1 MAANSK
7 GTWVEMISSMT
18 GFARVEGHSGDV
30 SWAWEARSV
39 NGRSLDVR
47 VRAPSFVDQA
57 ERKTREALVKYFKR
71 GTIQVA
77 LSVEQTDSVSR
88 PTINFDVLSGLIA
101 DLSKVEL
108 PEQAPIEPA
117 RLDGLLQIRG
127 VLQTGNSDN
136 ETIRTA
142 PLTDIP
148 TLLDSLAKARAEE
161 GIRLAAVLDEIL
173 TTILDL
179 VHQAKSL
186 ALQQPERMA
195 NRYKEAITNLIG
207 ETANI
212 PEERIIQEAATL
224 AIKVDVTEEL
234 DRLTAHVAQAREMIS
249 SGGAIGRRL
258 DFLCQEFNREANTL
272 GSKSA
277 DLSLTRL
284 AMDLKTAIDAF
295 REQAQNVE

>member
-30 SWAWEARSV
+30 LWAWEARSV

-77 LSVEQTDSVSR
+77 LSVEQTDSMSR
-88 PTINFDVLSGLIA
+88 LTINFDVLSGLIA

-136 ETIRTA
+136 ETISTA

>member
-1 MAANSK
+1 
-7 GTWVEMISSMT
+7 MISSMT

-57 ERKTREALVKYFKR
+57 ERKTREVLVKYFKR

-77 LSVEQTDSVSR
+77 LSVEQTESVSR
-88 PTINFDVLSGLIA
+88 PTINFDVLSGLIS

-108 PEQAPIEPA
+108 PEKAPIEPA

-148 TLLDSLAKARAEE
+148 ALLDSLAKARVEE

-173 TTILDL
+173 TTISDL

-186 ALQQPERMA
+186 ALQQPERIA

-249 SGGAIGRRL
+249 TGGAIGRRL

>member
-1 MAANSK
+1 MASNSK

-57 ERKTREALVKYFKR
+57 ERKTREVLVKYFKR

-77 LSVEQTDSVSR
+77 LSVEQTESVSR
-88 PTINFDVLSGLIA
+88 PTINFDVLSGLIS

-108 PEQAPIEPA
+108 PEKAPIEPA

-142 PLTDIP
+142 PLRDIP
-148 TLLDSLAKARAEE
+148 ALLDSLAKARVEE

-179 VHQAKSL
+179 VNQAKSL
-186 ALQQPERMA
+186 ALQQPERIA

-207 ETANI
+207 ETANV

>member
-1 MAANSK
+1 
-7 GTWVEMISSMT
+7 MISSMT

-57 ERKTREALVKYFKR
+57 ERKTREELVKYFKR

-77 LSVEQTDSVSR
+77 LSVEQTESVSR
-88 PTINFDVLSGLIA
+88 PTINFDVLSGLIS

-148 TLLDSLAKARAEE
+148 ALLDSLAKARAEE

-277 DLSLTRL
+277 DLSLTRM

>member
-1 MAANSK
+1 
-7 GTWVEMISSMT
+7 MISSMT

-161 GIRLAAVLDEIL
+161 GIRLAAVLDE
-173 TTILDL
+173 
-179 VHQAKSL
+179 
-186 ALQQPERMA
+186 
-195 NRYKEAITNLIG
+195 NL
-207 ETANI
+207 
-212 PEERIIQEAATL
+212 
-224 AIKVDVTEEL
+224 
-234 DRLTAHVAQAREMIS
+234 S
-249 SGGAIGRRL
+249 
-258 DFLCQEFNREANTL
+258 F
-272 GSKSA
+272 
-277 DLSLTRL
+277 
-284 AMDLKTAIDAF
+284 
-295 REQAQNVE
+295 

>member
-1 MAANSK
+1 MASNSK

-77 LSVEQTDSVSR
+77 LSVEQTESVSR
-88 PTINFDVLSGLIA
+88 PTINFDVLSGLIS

-108 PEQAPIEPA
+108 PEKAPIEPA

-148 TLLDSLAKARAEE
+148 ALLDSLAKARVEE

-173 TTILDL
+173 TTISDL

-186 ALQQPERMA
+186 ALQQPERIA

-207 ETANI
+207 EMANV
-212 PEERIIQEAATL
+212 PEDRIIQEAATL

-249 SGGAIGRRL
+249 AGGAIGRRL

>member
-1 MAANSK
+1 
-7 GTWVEMISSMT
+7 MISSMT

-77 LSVEQTDSVSR
+77 LSVEQTESVSR
-88 PTINFDVLSGLIA
+88 PTINFDVLSGLIS

-108 PEQAPIEPA
+108 PEKAPIEPA

-142 PLTDIP
+142 PLRDIP
-148 TLLDSLAKARAEE
+148 ALLDSLAKARVEE

-179 VHQAKSL
+179 VNQAKSL
-186 ALQQPERMA
+186 VLQQPERIA

-212 PEERIIQEAATL
+212 SDERIIQEAATL

-249 SGGAIGRRL
+249 TGGAIGRRL

>member
-1 MAANSK
+1 
-7 GTWVEMISSMT
+7 MISSMT

-57 ERKTREALVKYFKR
+57 ERKIREALVKYFKR

-77 LSVEQTDSVSR
+77 LSVEQAESASR
-88 PTINFDVLSGLIA
+88 PTINFDVLSGLIS

-108 PEQAPIEPA
+108 PEQTPIEPA

-148 TLLDSLAKARAEE
+148 ALLDSLAKARVEE

-179 VHQAKSL
+179 VQQAKSL

-207 ETANI
+207 ETAHI

>member
-77 LSVEQTDSVSR
+77 LSVEQTESVSR

-195 NRYKEAITNLIG
+195 NRYKEAITNLLG
-207 ETANI
+207 ETAHI

>member
-1 MAANSK
+1 
-7 GTWVEMISSMT
+7 MISSMT

-77 LSVEQTDSVSR
+77 LSVEQTESVSR
-88 PTINFDVLSGLIA
+88 PTINFDVLSGLIS

-108 PEQAPIEPA
+108 PEKAPIEPA

-148 TLLDSLAKARAEE
+148 ALLDSLAKARVEE
-161 GIRLAAVLDEIL
+161 GVRLAAVLDEIL
-173 TTILDL
+173 TTILEL

-195 NRYKEAITNLIG
+195 NRYKEAIINLIG

>member
-1 MAANSK
+1 
-7 GTWVEMISSMT
+7 MT

-57 ERKTREALVKYFKR
+57 ERKTREVLVKYFKR

-77 LSVEQTDSVSR
+77 LSVEQTESVSR
-88 PTINFDVLSGLIA
+88 PTINFDVLSGLIS

-108 PEQAPIEPA
+108 PEKAPIEPA

-148 TLLDSLAKARAEE
+148 ALLDSLAKARVEE

-173 TTILDL
+173 TTISDL

-186 ALQQPERMA
+186 ALQQPERIA

-249 SGGAIGRRL
+249 TGGAIGRRL

>member
-1 MAANSK
+1 MASNSK

-77 LSVEQTDSVSR
+77 LSVEQTESVSR
-88 PTINFDVLSGLIA
+88 PTINFDVLSGLIS

-148 TLLDSLAKARAEE
+148 ALLDSLAKARVEE

>member
-1 MAANSK
+1 
-7 GTWVEMISSMT
+7 
-18 GFARVEGHSGDV
+18 
-30 SWAWEARSV
+30 
-39 NGRSLDVR
+39 
-47 VRAPSFVDQA
+47 
-57 ERKTREALVKYFKR
+57 
-71 GTIQVA
+71 
-77 LSVEQTDSVSR
+77 
-88 PTINFDVLSGLIA
+88 
-101 DLSKVEL
+101 
-108 PEQAPIEPA
+108 
-117 RLDGLLQIRG
+117 
-127 VLQTGNSDN
+127 
-136 ETIRTA
+136 
-142 PLTDIP
+142 
-148 TLLDSLAKARAEE
+148 LDSLAKARVEE

-277 DLSLTRL
+277 DLSLTRM

>member
-1 MAANSK
+1 
-7 GTWVEMISSMT
+7 MISSMT

-57 ERKTREALVKYFKR
+57 ERKIREALVKYFKR

-77 LSVEQTDSVSR
+77 LSVEQAESASR
-88 PTINFDVLSGLIA
+88 PTINFDVLSGLIS

-108 PEQAPIEPA
+108 PEQTPIEPA

-148 TLLDSLAKARAEE
+148 ALLDSLAKARVEE

-186 ALQQPERMA
+186 ALQQPERIA

-212 PEERIIQEAATL
+212 AEERIIQEAATL

-249 SGGAIGRRL
+249 SGGAVGRRL